1 MPESSLWLITTRQQR
16 TKGSNY
22 PIQQA
27 AILPRRQQ
35 LQFKG
40 RYKQSFSPPF
50 HGQLKLLNTKETSPA
65 NPGHVICF
73 LFFTP
78 SHFIT
83 MTAKD
88 LQQQP
93 FQVFNQCVFNR
104 KDNRSLVSL
113 LTKPKT
119 EEKTC
124 HNRLGLGLT
133 D

>member
-65 NPGHVICF
+65 NPYGSCDMLPFFHTITFYYNDSKRSPTAAFSSVQPVCVQQKRQHVSCKSPYE
-73 LFFTP
+73 TQNGG
-78 SHFIT
+78 
-83 MTAKD
+83 KD
-88 LQQQP
+88 M
-93 FQVFNQCVFNR
+93 
-104 KDNRSLVSL
+104 S
-113 LTKPKT
+113 
-119 EEKTC
+119 
-124 HNRLGLGLT
+124 
-133 D
+133 